1 MNDELLIIMRSIYL
15 QYGKNL
21 KCKIEEQVRDLNKK
35 VTDYSVDRII
45 VEISKFLEYKDQI
58 NKTPLPLSHPKNLSN
73 SGEKSLSFFKP
84 L

>member
-1 MNDELLIIMRSIYL
+1 MRSIYL

-21 KCKIEEQVRDLNKK
+21 NCQIEEQVKDLNKK

-58 NKTPLPLSHPKNLSN
+58 NKPLPLSHLKIIKFR
-73 SGEKSLSFFKP
+73 KSLSFFKP